1 MSELFMT
8 REETAKVLRLSLRT
22 VDNLIGQGEIAIRR
36 IGRRVLIPTE
46 EVKRFA
52 APKPPPQSRAPPRN
66 TGSARPA
73 TQ

>member
-22 VDNLIGQGEIAIRR
+22 VDTLIGQGEIAIRR

-52 APKPPPQSRAPPRN
+52 EPKLPRPR
-66 TGSARPA
+66 TFSDEA
-73 TQ
+73 THAVA

>member
-8 REETAKVLRLSLRT
+8 REETAKALRLSLRT
-22 VDNLIGQGEIAIRR
+22 VDTLIGQGEIAIRR

-52 APKPPPQSRAPPRN
+52 EPKPPRPR
-66 TGSARPA
+66 TFDEEGTHAVA
-73 TQ
+73 